1 MSTWKILET
10 SRIVR
15 TACSALKLFQKV
27 LIKRDRED
35 HYQTIF
41 RKIHNKTGYGI
52 DIGAFPDKTNGE
64 FSPTFLG
71 LFY

>member
-1 MSTWKILET
+1 MSSIFLTK
-10 SRIVR
+10 
-15 TACSALKLFQKV
+15 KLHFLNGENIQNKNG
-27 LIKRDRED
+27 IDN

-41 RKIHNKTGYGI
+41 RKIHNRTGYGI